1 MNKNKKHYLI
11 YQTINLINGKIYIG
25 KHETIN
31 IEDEYFGSGNLI
43 RAAINKYG
51 LENFV
56 KTILFELQNEEE
68 MNLLEK
74 CVVTQEF
81 CDREDT
87 YNINVGGD
95 GGWDYVNSDKSS
107 YGKGSKKRHNAMILA
122 NKNRDLQQQ
131 ASKCKDSFNRI
142 KQNKQQFDEFLLH
155 VSNGVKRHKMNNPD
169 WMVKDNNPMYGKTH
183 TTEAKEK
190 MSKHAQEHNPM
201 RGKIWICNFEL
212 EESKIWN
219 VKDPL
224 PDGWVK
230 GRHAKTQFKK
240 IKKQLHENELK
251 KKKQLQD
258 KEAKLKLY
266 HEMYEEFKLHEFE
279 GVVKKFGY
287 THTRNNLI
295 MSFRKYIPEYIPKKC
310 NRWKNKK

>member
-11 YQTINLINGKIYIG
+11 YQTTNLINGKIYIG
-25 KHETIN
+25 KHETTN
-31 IEDEYFGSGNLI
+31 IEDEYFGSGKHLK
-43 RAAINKYG
+43 RAINKYG

-74 CVVTQEF
+74 CAVTQEF

-155 VSNGVKRHKMNNPD
+155 VSNGVKLHKMNNPD

-183 TTEAKEK
+183 TPEAKEK
-190 MSKHAQEHNPM
+190 CQNMLKS
-201 RGKIWICNFEL
+201 I
-212 EESKIWN
+212 
-219 VKDPL
+219 
-224 PDGWVK
+224 
-230 GRHAKTQFKK
+230 TQCV
-240 IKKQLHENELK
+240 E
-251 KKKQLQD
+251 
-258 KEAKLKLY
+258 
-266 HEMYEEFKLHEFE
+266 
-279 GVVKKFGY
+279 KFGFAILNQKSQKFGMLKIHCQMVGLKDV
-287 THTRNNLI
+287 TLKHNLRRLKI
-295 MSFRKYIPEYIPKKC
+295 AS
-310 NRWKNKK
+310 